1 MANCYRIYTER
12 RDAAKNMARFYALSI
27 ERDLFGEV
35 SFVRRWGRIGTNGR
49 MSKHHFGCEEDAVR
63 ELLATLRVKRL
74 RGYRPAL

>member
-1 MANCYRIYTER
+1 
-12 RDAAKNMARFYALSI
+12 
-27 ERDLFGEV
+27 
-35 SFVRRWGRIGTNGR
+35 